1 MDPQAQPRTVL
12 DSNIIQ
18 EYANDMVAN
27 AVFPPVIVFR
37 ENNAYYLADG
47 WHRVNAA
54 KVAKR
59 QEIDADVRNGG
70 LRDAILYSLGAN
82 NDHGMRRSNYDKRRS
97 VERALNDPEW
107 NKWSDSEIA
116 RRCKVSNHL
125 VDELRNNVSWNSP
138 RYESEPKLVERNG
151 TVYEMQTANIGKP
164 EKKIEYPPREST
176 SQFNRTNDNIE
187 WANWSW
193 NPVTGCNYGCTYCY
207 ARDIANRFNPNG
219 FDPTFNEDR
228 LSAPKNTNPDPHSPG
243 GNKVFVCSM
252 ADLFGE
258 WVPNEWISKVM
269 KVVESNPQWIFIF
282 LTKNP
287 RRLTSIQFPNNAWV
301 GASVDRQVRV
311 TPTEDAMRQV
321 SASVRFVSCEPML
334 EQITFSDYSILDW
347 VIIGAQSKSTQE
359 PEKQPEYKW
368 VKSLTD
374 AAHDGGCKVYWKPNC
389 RPLREYPIAL

>member
-1 MDPQAQPRTVL
+1 
-12 DSNIIQ
+12 
-18 EYANDMVAN
+18 
-27 AVFPPVIVFR
+27 
-37 ENNAYYLADG
+37 
-47 WHRVNAA
+47 
-54 KVAKR
+54 
-59 QEIDADVRNGG
+59 
-70 LRDAILYSLGAN
+70 
-82 NDHGMRRSNYDKRRS
+82 
-97 VERALNDPEW
+97 
-107 NKWSDSEIA
+107 
-116 RRCKVSNHL
+116 
-125 VDELRNNVSWNSP
+125 
-138 RYESEPKLVERNG
+138 
-151 TVYEMQTANIGKP
+151 
-164 EKKIEYPPREST
+164 
-176 SQFNRTNDNIE
+176 
-187 WANWSW
+187 
-193 NPVTGCNYGCTYCY
+193 
-207 ARDIANRFNPNG
+207 
-219 FDPTFNEDR
+219 
-228 LSAPKNTNPDPHSPG
+228 
-243 GNKVFVCSM
+243 M

-389 RPLREYPIAL
+389 RPLREYPLESYAIHKGGKA